1 MVAFI
6 KAEKNEPLVL
16 LRYSVVRET
25 GCFKASLGPALLFL
39 PQPVAQSSLSSSQ
52 DTEFQICKQGRGPPP
67 PCPLCRPHGLGAHTL
82 APSDFTGAAHPR

>member
-1 MVAFI
+1 MVGFM

-25 GCFKASLGPALLFL
+25 GCFKANLGPALPFL

-52 DTEFQICKQGRGPPP
+52 DTELQICNQGRGHRLPVPSVACMALEP
-67 PCPLCRPHGLGAHTL
+67 TL
-82 APSDFTGAAHPR
+82 